1 MRRIIMIL
9 PLVFLL
15 SACSLK
21 KQPIPLHIIVST
33 SDISNTE
40 IALSKETSEP
50 DTEIPDV
57 QEETTTQADLKP
69 TETEPEI
76 ETTKAPQTT
85 EIVETEPPL
94 SYGTAGR
101 LDIPSVGIGVALNY
115 APLEEGNAQA
125 VVDREDSA
133 AYFLWHDCKDVIADH
148 NYQSFQVLPKVQAG
162 DIAVVSTEDGY
173 ADEYVCVRVCHDGF
187 NTGNDL
193 LDENRTSIEYS
204 DNSRFVMYTCNQDWQ
219 HITIVF
225 WEKA

>member
-1 MRRIIMIL
+1 MRIRRIIMIL
-9 PLVFLL
+9 PLAFLL

-21 KQPIPLHIIVST
+21 KQPIPLNIIVST

-57 QEETTTQADLKP
+57 QEETTTQKETSTQADLKP
-69 TETEPEI
+69 IETEPEI
-76 ETTKAPQTT
+76 EITEAPQTA

-148 NYQSFQVLPKVQAG
+148 NYQSFRALPKVQVG
-162 DIAVVSTEDGY
+162 DIAVVSTENGY

-204 DNSRFVMYTCNQDWQ
+204 DNSRFVMYTCNQD
-219 HITIVF
+219 
-225 WEKA
+225 